1 MRAVTFKRNWEKT
14 DQRFQMDEQ
23 AIRSMIGLGIPSSK
37 YKSHQVVSGGC
48 ANLNIK
54 VRLEGQEAP
63 VILRIYLRDHK
74 AALRER
80 RLAELLHGSIPVPA
94 VHFVG
99 ESVGQTFSI
108 VEYKSGI
115 TLRDYLL
122 DRDRKDMPTLMEEA
136 GSILTKI
143 HRFRFEGSGFLD
155 ENLSI
160 SQPIDREGY
169 TAFAEECLQHPTV
182 RSQIDEAQ
190 IEEIG
195 RHFERFAEF
204 LPSAEECCLVHADYD
219 PANILV
225 DCQNGRWS
233 ITAILDWEFAFSG
246 SPLCDVANMLRY
258 SHHMPEVFEE
268 VFLDSL
274 RATGMEFPEGWR
286 ISVHLLNL
294 LSLLD
299 CLVRCP
305 PNERPNQCADICDLI
320 GHINQWLVNA

>member
-1 MRAVTFKRNWEKT
+1 MGPVTFKRNWEKT
-14 DQRFQMDEQ
+14 DQRFQIDEQ
-23 AIRSMIGLGIPSSK
+23 AIRSMIGLGTPSSQ
-37 YKSHQVVSGGC
+37 YRSHQVVSGGC

-54 VRLEGQEAP
+54 VQLEEQEAP

-74 AALRER
+74 AALREQ
-80 RLAELLHGSIPVPA
+80 RLAELLYGNVPVPV

-99 ESVGQTFSI
+99 ECAGQTFAI
-108 VEYKSGI
+108 MEYKSGI

-122 DRDRKDMPTLMEEA
+122 DRDRKDMATLMEEA
-136 GSILTKI
+136 GSILAKI
-143 HRFRFEGSGFLD
+143 HRFHFERSGFLD

-169 TAFAEECLQHPTV
+169 TAFAKGCLKHPTV
-182 RSQIDEAQ
+182 RSKIDEAQ
-190 IEEIG
+190 IGEIG
-195 RHFERFAEF
+195 RHFKRFAKF
-204 LPSAEECCLVHADYD
+204 LPGAEECCLVHADYD
-219 PANILV
+219 PANILI
-225 DCQNGRWS
+225 DCQNGRWG

-258 SHHMPEVFEE
+258 SHHMPEAFEE
-268 VFLDSL
+268 GFLNSL
-274 RATGMEFPEGWR
+274 RIAGTELPEGWR

-305 PNERPNQCADICDLI
+305 PSERPNQCADICDLI